1 MLTTPAAMSWIP
13 DLLQVTPS
21 CMFTLYKTASFVV
34 VVLVVVVVQG
44 MLISSREAGE
54 LFGMEL
60 WR

>member
-13 DLLQVTPS
+13 DLLQVS
-21 CMFTLYKTASFVV
+21 MFTLYKTASFVV